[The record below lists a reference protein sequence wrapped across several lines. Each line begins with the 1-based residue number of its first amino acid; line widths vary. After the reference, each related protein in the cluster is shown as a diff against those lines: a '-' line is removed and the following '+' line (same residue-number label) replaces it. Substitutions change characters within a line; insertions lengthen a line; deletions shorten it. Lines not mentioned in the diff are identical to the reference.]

1 MPKFLF
7 RGAYSQSG
15 IKGVLSEG
23 GSRRRDVAAALA
35 KSLGGGLEGFYFAFG
50 SHDFYAIA
58 DLPDNAAAVALAA
71 TVGASGAMS
80 SFETVP
86 LLTPEEADEAVR
98 RSATY
103 RAPGS

>member
-7 RGAYSQSG
+7 RGSYSQAG
-15 IKGVLSEG
+15 ITGVLKEG
-23 GSRRRDVAAALA
+23 GSGRRDGAAALA
-35 KSLGGGLEGFYFAFG
+35 ESLGGHLEAYYFAFG

-58 DLPDNAAAVALAA
+58 DLPDNAAAIAVAA

-98 RSATY
+98 RTASY
-103 RAPGS
+103 RPPGS

>member
-7 RGAYSQSG
+7 RGSYSQTG
-15 IKGVLSEG
+15 IKGVLKDG
-23 GSRRRDVAAALA
+23 GSGRKDAAAALA
-35 KSLGGGLEGFYFAFG
+35 QSLGGRLEGFYFAFG
-50 SHDFYAIA
+50 SHDFYAIG

-86 LLTPEEADEAVR
+86 LLTPEEADEAMR
-98 RSATY
+98 RSASY
-103 RAPGS
+103 RPPGS